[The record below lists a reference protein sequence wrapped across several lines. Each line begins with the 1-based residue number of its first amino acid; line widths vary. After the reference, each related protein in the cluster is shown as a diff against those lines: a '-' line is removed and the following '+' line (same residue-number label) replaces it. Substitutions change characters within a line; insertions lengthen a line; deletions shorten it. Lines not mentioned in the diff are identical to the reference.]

1 MCSEICKPLFIKE
14 GHCGWKQ
21 LIFYDLTTG
30 FPIKWQVQKFRTDNI
45 RVYYHYQD
53 ISSAWDS
60 LKQISHVAR
69 QIRSTTQIWVVIH
82 HYYGISALV
91 LQNKFI
97 LWGNRCP
104 LFPQASAIVSE
115 LDLLEFEFC
124 SGHKLSVAMI
134 IATKTFSYLKLFDDY
149 FSVVAGVATRNH
161 KEWTN
166 PFNTVISVEEH
177 LVTRDKAMTKY

>member
-1 MCSEICKPLFIKE
+1 M
-14 GHCGWKQ
+14 
-21 LIFYDLTTG
+21 
-30 FPIKWQVQKFRTDNI
+30 
-45 RVYYHYQD
+45 
-53 ISSAWDS
+53 
-60 LKQISHVAR
+60 
-69 QIRSTTQIWVVIH
+69 IH

-97 LWGNRCP
+97 LWGNQCP
-104 LFPQASAIVSE
+104 LFPQASAIVNE